1 MEEAFKLIGDVGF
14 PIVVAGAG
22 GYFVFYTI
30 KQLLQGV
37 LGSIKNMAGIITALD
52 NRIKTMNAD
61 VIRIDTLV
69 SSALG
74 VRPDI
79 ERIGRSNG
87 KEDARKD

>member
-1 MEEAFKLIGDVGF
+1 
-14 PIVVAGAG
+14 
-22 GYFVFYTI
+22 
-30 KQLLQGV
+30 
-37 LGSIKNMAGIITALD
+37 MAGIITALD